1 VLRFSGLVS
10 VLVAVLMGLIAVGH
24 DTPAGLAQEAT
35 PVAAGVVLPPD
46 GEVDGL
52 DLAAW
57 SARSWQWFFSLPQD
71 VNPYFDATG
80 EICGYGQSGSVFFLS
95 GAEGSVE
102 RICVVPQGVHVFVP
116 LIGSECSTVEPPPF
130 FGRDEAELR
139 RCASEAVDHTE
150 SAVDMST
157 MALTVDGERI
167 ADLASY
173 RAATPLFRLWLPQEN
188 LLGLEQT
195 VAESVAD
202 GYQVMLSPLSLGEHE
217 VVITVPGPQGE
228 EPVALTYTLTVVS
241 GSNAEAMGTPSAT
254 PSI

>member
-1 VLRFSGLVS
+1 MHRLSSFVA
-10 VLVAVLMGLIAVGH
+10 VLVAVLIGLAAGRESLS
-24 DTPAGLAQEAT
+24 GLAQEAT
-35 PVAAGVVLPPD
+35 PAAAGVALPPD
-46 GEVDGL
+46 AGVDGL
-52 DLAAW
+52 DLDAW

-102 RICVVPQGVHVFVP
+102 RSCVIPQGVHVFVP

-139 RCASEAVDHTE
+139 RCASEAVDHAE
-150 SAVDMST
+150 SAVDMSV
-157 MALTVDGERI
+157 MAMAVDGERI

-173 RAATPLFRLWLPQEN
+173 RAVTPLFRLWLPQEN
-188 LLGLEQT
+188 LLGSEQT

-228 EPVALTYTLTVVS
+228 EPVTLTYTLTVVA
-241 GSNAEAMGTPSAT
+241 GSNAEAMGTPSVT

>member
-10 VLVAVLMGLIAVGH
+10 VLVAVLIGLIAVGH

-228 EPVALTYTLTVVS
+228 EPVTLTYTLTVVS